1 MNKTK
6 LGSKNLLPILFILL
20 IVGIGVQTLI
30 SCSSDDGGGTSDGDN
45 SSSSVGDNSSSSG
58 DVGDNSSSSVGGD
71 SSSSS
76 DDGGNSSSSVG
87 EDPSLSSSSNA
98 VIGTSSSSS
107 AVLSSSSTLPSSSS
121 ALLSSGSNGGSCAGF
136 VDGTEREHYGKVKK
150 QFCDV
155 RDGQKYVYVTIG
167 EQIWIAENLNYNVPS
182 SRCYGDDPSNCD
194 TYGRLY
200 DWATAKTVCPSG
212 WHLPSQAEWDVMTA
226 YIGGVNTEGKKL
238 KVTSGWSSNGNGT
251 DDYGFSALPGGS
263 GRSGGNF
270 NGVGNFGHWYSAS
283 EDDSGNAYRRHYSSG
298 EGAYWAV
305 SDKSY
310 LFSVRCLQDYSAVPS
325 SSSTTPSSSS
335 VAQSNS
341 SSSIVNPSSSSSS
354 DDGSTEPPSTPNNVT
369 ATANLT
375 STIIVSWSPVAGAT
389 GYRVYRSTTATGTY
403 TQVGISTTTSY
414 INTGLSANTTYYYK
428 VAASNNAGI
437 SSQSDYASAKTAT
450 TLLSVTATGT
460 SGNSITV
467 SWDAVADATG
477 YYIYRSTTA
486 TGTYTQVGSS
496 TTTSYLS
503 TGLSASTTYYYKVA
517 AYNSEGTDT
526 QSNYAFA
533 TTLSTQCD
541 NQTFET
547 VKIGTQTWMK
557 KNLNC
562 DVSGSKCYANNTANC
577 DTYGRLYDWATAMNL
592 PSICNSDPCS
602 NQIQIPHK
610 GICPSGWHIPSNADW
625 DILYHYADGTSGI
638 SSPYDSPTAVGYLKA
653 SSGWSYG
660 NGEDFFG
667 FSALPGGSGTQHG
680 RFNGVGYGGRWR
692 SASENSSN
700 YNCDYYRE
708 MGSITEGID
717 DRSEY
722 KSSFMSVRC
731 VKDD

>member
-1 MNKTK
+1 MGKTK
-6 LGSKNLLPILFILL
+6 DFLLAVVVAAMVF
-20 IVGIGVQTLI
+20 TF
-30 SCSSDDGGGTSDGDN
+30 SCSSDDPGDDPGKGNLSSSSSGESGTEPSSSSAGSVN
-45 SSSSVGDNSSSSG
+45 PSSSSSGESGTEPSSSSAGSVNPFSSSSGESSTEPSSSSV
-58 DVGDNSSSSVGGD
+58 V
-71 SSSSS
+71 
-76 DDGGNSSSSVG
+76 
-87 EDPSLSSSSNA
+87 P
-98 VIGTSSSSS
+98 SSSS
-107 AVLSSSSTLPSSSS
+107 ALPSSSS

-136 VDGTEREHYGKVKK
+136 VDGTEREHYGKMKK
-150 QFCDV
+150 QLCDV

-167 EQIWIAENLNYNVPS
+167 EQIWIAENLNYAAS
-182 SRCYGDDPSNCD
+182 GSKCYNNNSSNCD

-212 WHLPSQAEWDVMTA
+212 WRLPSQAEWDVMTA
-226 YIGGVNTEGKKL
+226 YIGGASTEGKKL
-238 KVTSGWSSNGNGT
+238 KAASGWSNNGNGT
-251 DDYGFSALPGGS
+251 DDYGFSALPGGYGSAGGAFRDVGDAGQWWSATESISSYASARYVYYS
-263 GRSGGNF
+263 G
-270 NGVGNFGHWYSAS
+270 
-283 EDDSGNAYRRHYSSG
+283 ENAYWYD
-298 EGAYWAV
+298 EMKGAFV
-305 SDKSY
+305 
-310 LFSVRCLQDYSAVPS
+310 SVRCLQDYSS
-325 SSSTTPSSSS
+325 SSSS
-335 VAQSNS
+335 VPSS
-341 SSSIVNPSSSSSS
+341 SSSIVNLSSSSSS
-354 DDGSTEPPSTPNNVT
+354 DDDSTEPPNTPNNVT

-460 SGNSITV
+460 SANSITV

-486 TGTYTQVGSS
+486 TGTYTQVGTSA
-496 TTTSYLS
+496 TTSYVN

-526 QSNYAFA
+526 QSSYAFA

-541 NQTFET
+541 NQIFDE

-557 KNLNC
+557 RNLNC

-592 PSICNSDPCS
+592 PSNCNSNSCS
-602 NQIQIPHK
+602 SQIQTPHK
-610 GICPSGWHIPSNADW
+610 GICPSGWHIPTNAEW
-625 DILYHYADGTSGI
+625 DKLYRYADGTSGTD
-638 SSPYDSPTAVGYLKA
+638 SPYNSFTAINYLKA
-653 SSGWSYG
+653 SSWS
-660 NGEDFFG
+660 NGEDSFG
-667 FSALPGGSGTQHG
+667 FSALPGGSGTSSG
-680 RFNGVGYGGRWR
+680 YFSGVGDGGRWR
-692 SASENSSN
+692 SASEDNN
-700 YNCDYYRE
+700 YNKDYYRE
-708 MGSITEGID
+708 MGNITELATDLSI
-717 DRSEY
+717 Y
-722 KSSFMSVRC
+722 KNSFMSVRC